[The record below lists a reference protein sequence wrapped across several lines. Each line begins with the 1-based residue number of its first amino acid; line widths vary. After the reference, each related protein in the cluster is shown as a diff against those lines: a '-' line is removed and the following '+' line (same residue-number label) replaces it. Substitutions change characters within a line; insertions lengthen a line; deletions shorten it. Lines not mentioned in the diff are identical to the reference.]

1 MTDNKRQFDAFL
13 KKEEEKKKPQ
23 INWDARKEEWIGFID
38 KLYADIELW
47 LNDYIITHQIKLEF
61 NEFDIYEEAIG
72 RYTVRELKIYI
83 GSHTAKLT
91 PIGTVLI
98 GTRGRVDLTGKF
110 GTIKFILADKDST
123 KPNISVNLVLESEE
137 EENRYQEERKELA
150 QKKVELVWKISSNP
164 PSIRYTDL
172 NEDTLYDSLIKVIN
186 G

>member
-1 MTDNKRQFDAFL
+1 MTDNKKEFDAFL

-23 INWDARKEEWIGFID
+23 INWNSRKDEWIGFIN
-38 KLYADIELW
+38 KLYDDIHLW
-47 LNDYIITHQIKLEF
+47 LNDYIITDQIKLEF
-61 NEFDIYEEAIG
+61 NDFDIFEEAIG

-83 GSHTAKLT
+83 GSHIAKLT

-123 KPNISVNLVLESEE
+123 KPNISVRVVLESEE
-137 EENRYQEERKELA
+137 EEKKYQEERKKLA
-150 QKKVELVWKISSNP
+150 QKNVELVWKISSNP

-172 NEDTLYDSLIKVIN
+172 NEDTFYDSLMKVIN